1 MEQCRQEIEMCGNP
15 YRVYLTNLQRETNGG
30 RPGWVFCW
38 PKHPVDQEAFAETLL
53 LLKLMVPSAERAWR
67 EESKTWWVAESV
79 DLSIV
84 FTNWGAEIDRVKR
97 QLVMPGF

>member
-1 MEQCRQEIEMCGNP
+1 MCGNP

-53 LLKLMVPSAERAWR
+53 LLKLMVQSVPGVRRAKPGGWRRALTCQSSSPTGERKSTA
-67 EESKTWWVAESV
+67 
-79 DLSIV
+79 
-84 FTNWGAEIDRVKR
+84 
-97 QLVMPGF
+97 